1 MWQLVTLLTSSP
13 AVLFLALPYW
23 PPCSPHICHAHFY
36 SWSSVL
42 IFPFVLFFPNNCNGQ
57 APQFFAQM
65 LSSQVNFGFLIHK
78 VEMILIMHLPD
89 WVVVG
94 EMPVWWSYML
104 VIVIIIYM
112 SEGGISTH
120 KSFPLPSTLQT
131 DLNSLVTWHSSA
143 PYTLTDLILSSELL
157 HVFRATQGY
166 TYSASV

>member
-65 LSSQVNFGFLIHK
+65 LSSQELIWLK
-78 VEMILIMHLPD
+78 LYTVFCTPLPQ
-89 WVVVG
+89 
-94 EMPVWWSYML
+94 PCTCSFSSSCYL
-104 VIVIIIYM
+104 LTYYLHITCIIICF
-112 SEGGISTH
+112 SSWSISCAREQ
-120 KSFPLPSTLQT
+120 FWFLPYWCIP
-131 DLNSLVTWHSSA
+131 DLMNSVWHTVC
-143 PYTLTDLILSSELL
+143 P
-157 HVFRATQGY
+157 
-166 TYSASV
+166 